1 MSFNTQNPPN
11 HLYCMNP
18 ISRRSVVIGGRKWKE
33 LVRDRIIDPITNE
46 PIEKKNIWIPV
57 CDDVKEPE
65 DIVIED
71 IDNLASLVADFDIE
85 KIDNEKLSDA
95 IAQASKNVMN
105 KYKNE
110 LSKIEDEEDLF
121 EEIKKL
127 INQEL
132 KLLIYTE

>member
-18 ISRRSVVIGGRKWKE
+18 ISRRSVVIGGRKYKE
-33 LVRDRIIDPITNE
+33 LVRDGILDPKTNKH
-46 PIEKKNIWIPV
+46 IESNEEKTEWDI
-57 CDDVKEPE
+57 KEPE
-65 DIVIED
+65 DIDTED
-71 IDNLASLVADFDIE
+71 IDKLASLVADFDIE

-110 LSKIEDEEDLF
+110 LEKITDDEELF

-132 KLLIYTE
+132 KSLIYTE